1 MSEQQPAG
9 QTSLQNKKCDTTHT
23 YIDWSLL

>member
-9 QTSLQNKKCDTTHT
+9 QTSQQNEKCDTTHT
-23 YIDWSLL
+23 YIDWSPL